1 MQGIVEFLI
10 PDLCSTSKP
19 PQHPIHPEQPSLP
32 CNARTNGTACVG
44 TVIAAQIR
52 VLAATT
58 SVEYLPQHAGLPLS
72 NLPKM
77 S

>member
-1 MQGIVEFLI
+1 M
-10 PDLCSTSKP
+10 
-19 PQHPIHPEQPSLP
+19 
-32 CNARTNGTACVG
+32 G